1 VTATLPVGAK
11 VKVESSEV
19 FVSGDD
25 LNSGVKQG
33 KLRRRDFL
41 GTGALA
47 GAGLL
52 CGDRLY
58 GAKAGDDA
66 SCILLM
72 LVGGPSQIDTWDMKP
87 DAPAEIR
94 GPFRP
99 IRTNVPGVRIS
110 EIFPRM
116 ARHADKFAI
125 LRAVHHDASPVHDAG
140 YQLLQTGRLFQDGM
154 EYPHIGC
161 AVTWLKGQRGGAAGH
176 VLLPGRIGSTGGN
189 MANGQS
195 AGFLGPE
202 HEPLIPGDDSDFR
215 VRGAL
220 NIRHE
225 TDETQRRYGLNRFGR
240 DCLRARRLVEA
251 GVRFVTVNMFDTVFD
266 ETTWDIHGYKPFSCF
281 ADYRDVVG
289 PMFDMAYSSLLSDL
303 EDRGL
308 LSRTMVVAAGEFG
321 RTPRINP
328 AGGRD
333 HWPQCQSVLMAGCG
347 IVGGQVIGSS
357 DAVGAEPKD
366 RPVSPAEIVATIG
379 ERMGVSGA
387 VELRHREGVV
397 RLLPH
402 DTELI
407 RELFA

>member
-1 VTATLPVGAK
+1 M
-11 VKVESSEV
+11 
-19 FVSGDD
+19 SGGDF
-25 LNSGVKQG
+25 NSGVKRG
-33 KLRRRDFL
+33 GLRRRDFL

-47 GAGLL
+47 GAGVL
-52 CGDRLY
+52 CSHRLY
-58 GAKAGDDA
+58 GAKAGNDA
-66 SCILLM
+66 NCILLM

-99 IRTNVPGVRIS
+99 IRTNVAGVMIS

-125 LRAVHHDASPVHDAG
+125 LRAVHSDASPVHDAG
-140 YQLLQTGRLFQDGM
+140 YQLIQTGRLFEEGM
-154 EYPHIGC
+154 EYPHVGC
-161 AVTWLKGQRGGAAGH
+161 AVSCLKGPRGGAPGH

-220 NIRHE
+220 NLSRE
-225 TDETQRRYGLNRFGR
+225 TDDTRRRYGLNRFGQ
-240 DCLRARRLVEA
+240 DCLRARRLVET

-266 ETTWDIHGYKPFSCF
+266 ETTWDIHGYKPFSSF
-281 ADYRDVVG
+281 ADYRDVIG

-308 LSRTMVVAAGEFG
+308 LSSTMVVAAGEFG

-347 IVGGQVIGSS
+347 IHGGQVIGSS
-357 DAVGAEPKD
+357 DAIGSEPKE
-366 RPVSPAEIVATIG
+366 RPVSPAEIVATVCD
-379 ERMGVSGA
+379 RMGVSSA
-387 VELRHREGVV
+387 AELRYREDVV

-402 DTELI
+402 DVEPI